1 MWSYIKCHTLDVW
14 DWICGNKYPRQ
25 EKLDLLRRKTKVDS
39 AANSAADS
47 TVSSTV
53 NVIVNTKANIIVN
66 TKAKFAENIA
76 AMDADWNDYLK
87 ESPDKVNVPEEA
99 SLSWSSNS
107 EASQGLKKSSDKVN
121 VPTSGVPTS
130 GVPTSGVPTSGVPT
144 SGVPTS
150 GVPTLGLKKSSDK
163 VNVPTSDVPTLG
175 LKKSSDKVNVE
186 LKGLASDAIDP
197 RSPRPDRR
205 IVNIIRQPSFLC
217 WTETHPQGSMCATS
231 YVRGH
236 QEF

>member
-39 AANSAADS
+39 AVNSAADS
-47 TVSSTV
+47 TVNSTV

-121 VPTSGVPTS
+121 VPTS
-130 GVPTSGVPTSGVPT
+130 
-144 SGVPTS
+144 
-150 GVPTLGLKKSSDK
+150 
-163 VNVPTSDVPTLG
+163 DVPTLG

-217 WTETHPQGSMCATS
+217 WTETHPQGSMCTTS

-236 QEF
+236 EEF

>member
-47 TVSSTV
+47 TVNSTV
-53 NVIVNTKANIIVN
+53 NVIVNTKANIIVT
-66 TKAKFAENIA
+66 TKAKLAENIT

-107 EASQGLKKSSDKVN
+107 EASQGLKKSLDKVN
-121 VPTSGVPTS
+121 VQ
-130 GVPTSGVPTSGVPT
+130 
-144 SGVPTS
+144 
-150 GVPTLGLKKSSDK
+150 
-163 VNVPTSDVPTLG
+163 
-175 LKKSSDKVNVE
+175 VNVE

>member
-1 MWSYIKCHTLDVW
+1 W

-39 AANSAADS
+39 AVNSAADS
-47 TVSSTV
+47 TVNSTV

-121 VPTSGVPTS
+121 VPTSDVPTS
-130 GVPTSGVPTSGVPT
+130 GVPI
-144 SGVPTS
+144 
-150 GVPTLGLKKSSDK
+150 LGLKKSSDK

-217 WTETHPQGSMCATS
+217 WTETHPQGSMCTTS

-236 QEF
+236 EEF

>member
-39 AANSAADS
+39 AVNSAADS
-47 TVSSTV
+47 TVNSTV

-121 VPTSGVPTS
+121 VPTSDVPTS
-130 GVPTSGVPTSGVPT
+130 
-144 SGVPTS
+144 
-150 GVPTLGLKKSSDK
+150 
-163 VNVPTSDVPTLG
+163 G

-217 WTETHPQGSMCATS
+217 WSETHPQGSMCTTS

>member
-39 AANSAADS
+39 AVNSAADS
-47 TVSSTV
+47 TVNSTV

-121 VPTSGVPTS
+121 VPTSDVPTS
-130 GVPTSGVPTSGVPT
+130 G
-144 SGVPTS
+144 
-150 GVPTLGLKKSSDK
+150 
-163 VNVPTSDVPTLG
+163 VPTLG

-217 WTETHPQGSMCATS
+217 WTETHPQGSMCTTS

-236 QEF
+236 EEF

>member
-39 AANSAADS
+39 AVNSAADS
-47 TVSSTV
+47 TVNSTV

-121 VPTSGVPTS
+121 VPTSDVPTS
-130 GVPTSGVPTSGVPT
+130 GVPI
-144 SGVPTS
+144 
-150 GVPTLGLKKSSDK
+150 LGLKKSSGALRASLERPRSEAPDK

-217 WTETHPQGSMCATS
+217 WTETHPQGSMCTTS

-236 QEF
+236 EEF

>member
-47 TVSSTV
+47 TVNSTV

-121 VPTSGVPTS
+121 VPTS
-130 GVPTSGVPTSGVPT
+130 
-144 SGVPTS
+144 
-150 GVPTLGLKKSSDK
+150 
-163 VNVPTSDVPTLG
+163 DVPTLG

-205 IVNIIRQPSFLC
+205 IVKLIRQPSFLC